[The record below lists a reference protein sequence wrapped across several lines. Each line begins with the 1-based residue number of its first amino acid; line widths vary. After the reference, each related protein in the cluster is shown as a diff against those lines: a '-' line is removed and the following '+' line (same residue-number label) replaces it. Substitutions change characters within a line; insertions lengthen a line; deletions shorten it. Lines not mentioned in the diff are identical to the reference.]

1 MSIYQSIQ
9 DFISL
14 ALQNGTIE
22 PLDELYHRNQ
32 LLHFLGLNDWAEVD
46 KEVHETNSLIL
57 MDQLLAIA
65 NENNVIA
72 KGQDEFYEAALMNFM
87 TPRPSK
93 INHDFWGKY
102 QASPDA
108 AT

>member
-46 KEVHETNSLIL
+46 KEAHEKDSLIL

-65 NENNVIA
+65 NENNVIE
-72 KGQDEFYEAALMNFM
+72 KGQDELHHAQVKSIKISGKNIRLLQMQQLNIFMNWH
-87 TPRPSK
+87 SK
-93 INHDFWGKY
+93 
-102 QASPDA
+102 
-108 AT
+108 

>member
-46 KEVHETNSLIL
+46 KEAHE
-57 MDQLLAIA
+57 
-65 NENNVIA
+65 
-72 KGQDEFYEAALMNFM
+72 
-87 TPRPSK
+87 K
-93 INHDFWGKY
+93 I
-102 QASPDA
+102 P
-108 AT
+108 